1 MKKDKQ
7 KKVIWSIVIFFV
19 VIIVLSLINSY
30 SNSLEKQKDL
40 SNQALNYSS
49 QIESLV
55 QSHDALVTKI
65 NQFAYDPLKEKEYV
79 GAIRNYLAWV
89 DENKTKLYEI
99 KYFVMSNSE
108 SFKKAGNYEFLKESL
123 DEVINQVNT
132 NEANFRQILTYADNY
147 YMKY

>member
-7 KKVIWSIVIFFV
+7 KKLIWSLVIFFG
-19 VIIVLSLINSY
+19 VIIIFSLINSY
-30 SNSLEKQKDL
+30 SNSLEKQKEFSD
-40 SNQALNYSS
+40 QALNYSS
-49 QIESLV
+49 QIESLI
-55 QSHDALVTKI
+55 QSHDALIIEI
-65 NQFAYDPLKEKEYV
+65 NQLAYDPLKEKEYV
-79 GAIRNYLAWV
+79 ESIRNYLAWV
-89 DENKTKLYEI
+89 DENKTRLYEI
-99 KYFVMSNSE
+99 KSFVMTNSD